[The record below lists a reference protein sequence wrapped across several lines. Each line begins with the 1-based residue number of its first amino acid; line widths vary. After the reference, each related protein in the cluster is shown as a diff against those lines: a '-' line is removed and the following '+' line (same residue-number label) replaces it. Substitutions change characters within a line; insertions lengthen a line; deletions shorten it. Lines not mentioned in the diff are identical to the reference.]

1 MIFSRHISKTIKS
14 IQPKIYELQDYY
26 KFKFELETNINN
38 IIIIIYLD
46 YISEK
51 HILDLI
57 GKKIKEK
64 LLHIWQYQITDYSK
78 KTIKIILNS
87 VS

>member
-1 MIFSRHISKTIKS
+1 MFSRHISKNIKN

-26 KFKFELETNINN
+26 KFKFELKTNINN

-46 YISEK
+46 DNLEKYI
-51 HILDLI
+51 LNLI

-64 LLHIWQYQITDYSK
+64 LLDIWQYQITDYSK